1 MGELSLNRYSAKR
14 DANEAQIIKDLRKVG
29 AKVEQLDRPD
39 LIVRFAGRVYLMEVT
54 NPENKYRKRDKEQRE
69 FLETFLIPE
78 VRTSDEALRII
89 GAM

>member
-1 MGELSLNRYSAKR
+1 MSLNRYAKR
-14 DANEAQIIKDLRKVG
+14 RDDNEPQIIKDLRMVG
-29 AKVEQLDRPD
+29 AIVKQLDKPD
-39 LIVRFAGRVYLMEVT
+39 LIVRFAGRIYLIEVT
-54 NPENKYRKRDKEQRE
+54 NPDNKYRERDEEQRE

>member
-1 MGELSLNRYSAKR
+1 MSLARTAKR
-14 DANEAQIIKDLRKVG
+14 RDENEKTIVNDLRKVG
-29 AKVEQLDRPD
+29 AIVERLDKPD

-54 NPENKYRKRDKEQRE
+54 NPENKYRKRDEAQRE

-89 GAM
+89 GAY